1 MLRSNYER
9 STDLINQFI
18 LAEHKELNGGVI
30 KYGKVGILKQILHE
44 ILNIINIKPNE
55 KK

>member
-1 MLRSNYER
+1 MLRDN

-18 LAEHKELNGGVI
+18 LAEHKELNSETI
-30 KYGKVGILKQILHE
+30 FKYNRDTYFKYLMYCF
-44 ILNIINIKPNE
+44 LNIINIKSNE